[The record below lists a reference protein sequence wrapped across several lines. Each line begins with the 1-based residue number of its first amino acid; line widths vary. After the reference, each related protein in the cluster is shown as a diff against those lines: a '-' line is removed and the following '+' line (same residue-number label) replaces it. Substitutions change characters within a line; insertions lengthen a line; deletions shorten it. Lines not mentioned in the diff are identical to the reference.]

1 MARPIIT
8 FDEFKDIL
16 GTDVL
21 EQYSECIKKGF
32 DDQLELIKF
41 NSSLDC
47 FVELDPT
54 TKAKF
59 THNRICGRLEDTFR
73 NNPNINVD
81 TIRQIIMVNI
91 SDKVLI
97 RQKKFRSYGH
107 ISSYSTKQHKK
118 YLQQDSIQGFP
129 DSPTFVVGG
138 YMMDKTNT
146 GMLGVY
152 FACYSANGIEWFT
165 RLGEYVHEQQ
175 RIDFNPVV
183 KKSVEE
189 LYKPL
194 KTKLTRMKVV
204 HNQNV
209 NEVQNGTSNTS
220 E

>member
-1 MARPIIT
+1 MARAIIT
-8 FDEFKDIL
+8 YNEFKDIL
-16 GTDVL
+16 GEQVL
-21 EQYSECIKKGF
+21 TAYSDCIRKGF
-32 DDQLELIKF
+32 DDQLELLKF
-41 NSSLDC
+41 NASLDC
-47 FVELDPT
+47 FVELDST

-59 THNRICGRLEDTFR
+59 THNRICGRLQETFKG
-73 NNPNINVD
+73 NSSISVD

-97 RQKKFRSYGH
+97 RQKKFRSYGN

-118 YLQQDSIQGFP
+118 FLKQSSIEGFP
-129 DSPTFVVGG
+129 EEPTFIVGG

-183 KKSVEE
+183 TRKTEE
-189 LYKPL
+189 AYKPL
-194 KTKLTRMKVV
+194 KTKLTKMKVV
-204 HNQNV
+204 HNQNSS
-209 NEVQNGTSNTS
+209 NTQNGTLK
-220 E
+220 